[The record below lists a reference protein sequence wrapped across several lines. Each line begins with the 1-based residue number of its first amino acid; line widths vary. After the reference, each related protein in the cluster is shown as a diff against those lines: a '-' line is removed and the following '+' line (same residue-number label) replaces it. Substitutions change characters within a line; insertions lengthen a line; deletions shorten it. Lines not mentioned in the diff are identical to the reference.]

1 VSGRKRICVDMD
13 EVLADALG
21 EHIRLYNRDFGANL
35 TKADLKNRWLT
46 DFVEDEQREE
56 VMQYLHGTEFF
67 ADLEVMEDSQ
77 RVMERLADKYEVFV
91 ASAATAF
98 PNSFTPKFRWLERH
112 FPWVPA
118 SHVVFCGD
126 KSILAADYLIDDM
139 PWNLERFRGEGILY
153 TAPHNEQ
160 YVSTAKT
167 IRRVRSW
174 REIEAIF
181 L

>member
-1 VSGRKRICVDMD
+1 MD

-21 EHIRLYNRDFGANL
+21 EHIRLYNRDFGASL
-35 TKADLKNRWLT
+35 TKADLRNKWLT
-46 DFVEDEQREE
+46 DFVEEEQRAE

-77 RVMERLADKYEVFV
+77 RVMQRLEEKYDVFV

-98 PNSFTPKFRWLERH
+98 PNSFTPKFRWLERY
-112 FPWVPA
+112 FPWIPA
-118 SHVVFCGD
+118 SRVVFCGD

-153 TAPHNEQ
+153 TAPHNER
-160 YVSTAKT
+160 YVARQPS

-174 REIEAIF
+174 AEIEGM
-181 L
+181 LL